1 MSCMRDCDGWTFCFD
16 VKERPDSTAVLT
28 HVRVVRSIQVFSAPT
43 VLATAEDVDVVDAV
57 DVVDCTEPEDAQHP
71 CHKSLLRLF
80 RQPQQQ
86 MLDPNFWKQLVGND
100 VLPSLSIGNFD
111 SKVVGE
117 EEPSDMNVAGAY
129 LQDMGF
135 CRVQMPFNA
144 LKELAVAMERLQE
157 KGFPPVAHLL
167 WWGFGMVCFCPCPG
181 ISVGPCLS
189 TSFNDPVVRFLL
201 FHFLRPLKQP
211 LWWYSKVF
219 VFIFDQPWQMLQ
231 ALFQPVAALLGKSP
245 DDIHMSLSVTC
256 PQKNEEAPKF
266 YVETYR
272 ESRIHSVEQLVVVRV
287 ASPPWG
293 FCLGSSSWCLWAGRQ
308 QLWTSPPG
316 QELQRLTSQWPYRD
330 ADYLEPS
337 LWRSNCW

>member
-1 MSCMRDCDGWTFCFD
+1 MRDCDGWTFCFD

-43 VLATAEDVDVVDAV
+43 VPATAVDSDVVDAV

-100 VLPSLSIGNFD
+100 VLPSLSIGNFE

-117 EEPSDMNVAGAY
+117 EAPSDMNVAGAY

-157 KGFPPVAHLL
+157 NGFPPVAHLL
-167 WWGFGMVCFCPCPG
+167 
-181 ISVGPCLS
+181 
-189 TSFNDPVVRFLL
+189 
-201 FHFLRPLKQP
+201 
-211 LWWYSKVF
+211 
-219 VFIFDQPWQMLQ
+219 
-231 ALFQPVAALLGKSP
+231 
-245 DDIHMSLSVTC
+245 
-256 PQKNEEAPKF
+256 
-266 YVETYR
+266 
-272 ESRIHSVEQLVVVRV
+272 
-287 ASPPWG
+287 
-293 FCLGSSSWCLWAGRQ
+293 
-308 QLWTSPPG
+308 
-316 QELQRLTSQWPYRD
+316 
-330 ADYLEPS
+330 
-337 LWRSNCW
+337 